1 MRGMIMQMNTI
12 MKPLNQN
19 KMTAVEFL
27 EYVLCVIWFILT
39 PIGLIGVGYVAVC
52 AFLDEFKSE

>member
-1 MRGMIMQMNTI
+1 MQMNTI